1 MPLHTGH
8 NVVVYFLVLPVL
20 VLCLSL
26 AFWWNIWSVRVLGCA
41 ANNVTAKVCGMC
53 VRVPL

>member
-26 AFWWNIWSVRVLGCA
+26 AFWWNIWSVRILGCA